1 MGVPL
6 LLFQTPLTN
15 DLDCDTNCYSHW
27 TYKDAAHTASS
38 HTAYDF
44 KAVHYN
50 KQMHKTCLPMHAMHP
65 SGDQKV
71 KFKQQRR
78 KWAFVY
84 FVSVCSCGC
93 GSKRHR
99 LSPSKS
105 VHRGGSCSYMAL
117 RPDSLWKTRQLQDSP
132 TLSDLSTC
140 TKHNWHYL
148 AWCMIRWY
156 ILSGASKFKSDLTI
170 LAWPRATSADGSL
183 SNVEVWVKSCGFI
196 LWLLLS
202 LNGTSYVYVPVG
214 LSSCTCCR
222 EFA

>member
-1 MGVPL
+1 MTWTVTPTATVTEL
-6 LLFQTPLTN
+6 TRMQLTQPPLT
-15 DLDCDTNCYSHW
+15 LHMISKLCIII
-27 TYKDAAHTASS
+27 
-38 HTAYDF
+38 
-44 KAVHYN
+44 N
-50 KQMHKTCLPMHAMHP
+50 KSTKHALPMHAMHP